1 MIIWRTA
8 MNRVI
13 DVVAYMAPAVFVVF
27 LLYDIVAYQEHLA
40 IDVIGLGGWLSYV
53 YERRDNTVLKL
64 RMIKLINE
72 VTKKA

>member
-1 MIIWRTA
+1 